1 MTKKYTYFFYF
12 FNIFFR
18 SSNSGKNLT
27 VYHLA
32 SMLTSNC
39 IPNASWII
47 QQPSLDFYLRA
58 STPIKTG
65 EKITITFV
73 DPLVGTQKRREFL
86 WKEKYLSCSC
96 TRCCD
101 PTENSTLFSAI
112 KCRGK
117 IEEKEHAKVTVPSK
131 SGSDGC
137 GVIRECEG
145 YVLPIDPLAVSYT
158 SCYSSCCCCS
168 TPVSGQVVG
177 VQERDC
183 QAHGES
189 SLPGEKLCD
198 ERMAEW
204 KCNVCL
210 MRQPWGFVQNSL
222 ERMKRILNEQE
233 DVCFTTN
240 VDNGGCSG
248 RANKVIEETKQH
260 QDRTNGSLACSNL
273 KILEARVDKIDSLA
287 GNLVHANY
295 YYILKM
301 ENEILSSISKLL
313 ERGQVPIEEMEKW
326 AVIMIDLCKKGL
338 KVVNVLCPGLTR
350 ERGEIKKLY
359 D

>member
-1 MTKKYTYFFYF
+1 
-12 FNIFFR
+12 
-18 SSNSGKNLT
+18 
-27 VYHLA
+27 
-32 SMLTSNC
+32 MLTSNC

-65 EKITITFV
+65 ERITITYV
-73 DPLVGTQKRREFL
+73 DPLLGTRERRDLL

-117 IEEKEHAKVTVPSK
+117 KEHATVTVPSK

-145 YVLPIDPLAVSYT
+145 YVLPTDPLAVPYT
-158 SCYSSCCCCS
+158 SCYSSCCS
-168 TPVSGQVVG
+168 TPASGQ
-177 VQERDC
+177 VQERDR
-183 QAHGES
+183 QVHGEN
-189 SLPGEKLCD
+189 SLPGEKFCD

-222 ERMKRILNEQE
+222 ERMKRILNEQD
-233 DVCFTTN
+233 DVGFTSN

-248 RANKVIEETKQH
+248 RANKVVEETKQ
-260 QDRTNGSLACSNL
+260 QDKTNCSLACNGL

-287 GNLVHANY
+287 GNVVHANY

-301 ENEILSSISKLL
+301 ENEILSSVSKLL
-313 ERGQVPIEEMEKW
+313 EKGQVPIEEMEKW
-326 AVIMIDLCKKGL
+326 AVIMIELCKKGL
-338 KVVNVLCPGLTR
+338 MVINTISPGLTR
-350 ERGEIKKLY
+350 ERGEMRIFLY
-359 D
+359 DCIQFS